1 MSQTYPMTREGYE
14 SLASLLRELKGIER
28 PKVSRMIE
36 EARGHGDLSE
46 NAEYDAAK
54 EKQAHLEGRIA
65 DIENKLANSQ
75 VIDPASIKEDRVVFG
90 ATVTVVD
97 LDTEREKVYQI
108 VGDHESD
115 LKQGKIS
122 IQSPIARALI
132 GKRANEFIEFETPG
146 GLRELQL
153 LKIEYK

>member
-1 MSQTYPMTREGYE
+1 MNQTYPMTREGYE
-14 SLASLLRELKGIER
+14 SLAALLRELKGIER
-28 PKVSRMIE
+28 PKVSLMIE

-75 VIDPASIKEDRVVFG
+75 VIDPASLNEDKIVFG
-90 ATVTVVD
+90 ATVTVID
-97 LDTEREKVYQI
+97 LDADREKVYQI

-115 LKQGKIS
+115 LKKGKIS

-132 GKRANEFIEFETPG
+132 GKRVDETVEFETPG
-146 GLRELQL
+146 GLRELQVK
-153 LKIEYK
+153 KIEYK